1 MILIKKLFKTLKLNN
16 KYGIIYKKGVI
27 IMKKKEIDSEELLTN
42 VSGGMV
48 DPRMFDIKK
57 ILTDN
62 KTQSD
67 AKPLIKD
74 HSGLPYNPQIPNSKF
89 WN

>member
-1 MILIKKLFKTLKLNN
+1 
-16 KYGIIYKKGVI
+16 
-27 IMKKKEIDSEELLTN
+27 MKKKEINSEEFLAN

-57 ILTDN
+57 ILTDTE
-62 KTQSD
+62 TQRE

-74 HSGLPYNPQIPNSKF
+74 HSGLPYNPQIPNGKYGGF